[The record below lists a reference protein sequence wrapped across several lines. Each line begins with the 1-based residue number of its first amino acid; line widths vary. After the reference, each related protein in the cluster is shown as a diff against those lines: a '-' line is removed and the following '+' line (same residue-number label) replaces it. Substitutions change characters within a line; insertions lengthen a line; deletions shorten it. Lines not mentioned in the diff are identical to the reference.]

1 MRATIALFLVLAA
14 VQDAP
19 RPALV
24 DDLLDLVHEQAR
36 GDETCTRQGNEV
48 TIAFHER
55 TWQVHAREKDGSYL
69 EKVRAEVGPDRDGV
83 LIRISIHEEPY
94 GGPLELPQHVS
105 GPYFGTFCCE
115 VEEAGR
121 YLYVRAAFGGAFAAD
136 LRQRI
141 LERVGAASA
150 VPAAVPVYVVASR
163 EAASCARGEP
173 IGVRVQL
180 QNGLKEAIRF
190 TTFGTEPLES
200 NAETTNLDLV
210 DIRRDAAPRN
220 LYLARPELAI
230 PDTVSGPASHELDP
244 GGFLNV
250 RIDLAKWTID
260 GGWVPGTYEV
270 TVRLNGI
277 TVGGRV
283 TLAVLSNPVRVVV
296 E

>member
-1 MRATIALFLVLAA
+1 MRTTIALVLVLAA
-14 VQDAP
+14 AQEAP

-36 GDETCTRQGNEV
+36 GDETCTRQGSQV

-55 TWQVHAREKDGSYL
+55 TWQVHAREKDGRYL
-69 EKVRAEVGPDRDGV
+69 ETVRPEVGPDHDGV
-83 LIRISIHEEPY
+83 LIRISIRDKPY
-94 GGPLELPQHVS
+94 GGQLGLPQHVP
-105 GPYFGTFCCE
+105 GPYFGTFCSE
-115 VEEAGR
+115 VAEAGR
-121 YLYVRAAFGGAFAAD
+121 YLYVRAAFGGAFPAD

-141 LERVGAASA
+141 LERLGAASA
-150 VPAAVPVYVVASR
+150 MPAAIPVYVVASR
-163 EAASCARGEP
+163 AEASYAQGGP

-180 QNGLKEAIRF
+180 QNGLKHAIRF
-190 TTFGTEPLES
+190 TTFGTEPAAS
-200 NAETTNLDLV
+200 NAETTNVDLV
-210 DIRRDAAPRN
+210 DICRDATPRN

-230 PDTVSGPASHELDP
+230 PATVAGPASHELEP

-283 TLAVLSNPVRVVV
+283 TLAVLSYPVRVVV